1 MKGDDTVSGLKS
13 CNILGFATILCD
25 KFILAGEFLKG
36 MIMKDDLSLHSS
48 GTILLSSNTTAFHT
62 ALQVNLLFTVD
73 LFKKAE
79 VKLGR
84 GCLFIGLAMTVSVIW
99 HAMNKNGG
107 KK

>member
-48 GTILLSSNTTAFHT
+48 GTILLSSNTTAFHFT
-62 ALQVNLLFTVD
+62 RLYRFSEQRQVLT
-73 LFKKAE
+73 
-79 VKLGR
+79 
-84 GCLFIGLAMTVSVIW
+84 I
-99 HAMNKNGG
+99 
-107 KK
+107 